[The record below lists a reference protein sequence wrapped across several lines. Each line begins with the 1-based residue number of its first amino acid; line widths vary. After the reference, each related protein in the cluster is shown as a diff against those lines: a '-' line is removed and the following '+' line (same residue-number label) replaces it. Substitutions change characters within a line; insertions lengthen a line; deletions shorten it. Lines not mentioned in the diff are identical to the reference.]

1 MELSYD
7 IIDFV
12 TGQYQQQNQVTI
24 IIIIRTNESRCY
36 FRWSCKIGGHEL

>member
-24 IIIIRTNESRCY
+24 IIIRTNESRCY

>member
-1 MELSYD
+1 
-7 IIDFV
+7 V
-12 TGQYQQQNQVTI
+12 AGQYQQQNQVAI